1 MDNRLKFLYLIQTE
15 LWGHGRVGRAGKG
28 KTGSSIKAIRGGKSL
43 WRC

>member
-28 KTGSSIKAIRGGKSL
+28 KTGPSAKERKRGKSL
-43 WRC
+43 F